1 VSLLAFL
8 SEQALGPPLVLTGK
22 GGLQELVC
30 FDRTSSE
37 SSRGVDF
44 ATCELDCNTHESH
57 FVDKGR
63 VKGRGSG
70 LEWPWLSSKEFS
82 RVADL
87 LEPLSGGFL
96 LSS

>member
-1 VSLLAFL
+1 M
-8 SEQALGPPLVLTGK
+8 VLTGK

-44 ATCELDCNTHESH
+44 ATCELDCNTHELH

-63 VKGRGSG
+63 VKGCGVLTG
-70 LEWPWLSSKEFS
+70 LGYRQRSSQG
-82 RVADL
+82 L
-87 LEPLSGGFL
+87 LIC
-96 LSS
+96 